1 MEKNVCNCLCC
12 SGNLNWSPPK
22 AATQGLIPP
31 VPTAIKNK
39 PIRENQL
46 KKSKYN
52 WLNHRIMIFQKIEY
66 YLLRYAL

>member
-22 AATQGLIPP
+22 AETQGLIPP

-39 PIRENQL
+39 PIKENQL
-46 KKSKYN
+46 KKVN
-52 WLNHRIMIFQKIEY
+52 TIDWIIE
-66 YLLRYAL
+66 